1 MNFEFEPTG
10 NLNEQ
15 MTRDKLNKMYAN
27 LIKFGKFNG
36 IAQAAPQQAI
46 DLQNQMHD
54 VLTYQEAIYYLNQM
68 HGL

>member
-1 MNFEFEPTG
+1 LNFEFEPTG

-36 IAQAAPQQAI
+36 IAQAAPQQPI
-46 DLQNQMHD
+46 DL
-54 VLTYQEAIYYLNQM
+54 
-68 HGL
+68 